1 MPITVPLTCEEIP
14 RLQNCSICGIE
25 KGFFVCQS
33 EKCPNKDQ
41 QLYCQKC
48 GKDNHSHGVVRIQN
62 LQFEKSLEWKAIKL
76 MILKID
82 TSSSVEYKKWRE
94 PIELL
99 ESISQKHKIKPAKSI
114 YEDIDR
120 FAQIK
125 RDSGIIQE
133 QIEDITFN
141 FRIQELLE
149 MDGIKE
155 EY

>member
-1 MPITVPLTCEEIP
+1 
-14 RLQNCSICGIE
+14 
-25 KGFFVCQS
+25 
-33 EKCPNKDQ
+33 
-41 QLYCQKC
+41 
-48 GKDNHSHGVVRIQN
+48 
-62 LQFEKSLEWKAIKL
+62 